1 MTMTAK
7 LPLPASLAADGCR
20 ITDDIRPEELDRYDD
35 GPLVEL
41 VDGRLL
47 EKPVSALSQRVA
59 NRIKYRFDE
68 WCEPGGTGET
78 YVESFFQCFP
88 EKPKQVRR
96 PDVAFVPAARLAGY
110 AFADAHL
117 KVVPD
122 LIVEVVSPT
131 DDLYD
136 LDDRLADFFGVGTR
150 RAWVINPVRRTLR
163 AFRPDWSCAA
173 FAADDAEVA
182 DPEVLP
188 GFSAR
193 LGDLFPAAPAA
204 SES

>member
-1 MTMTAK
+1 MTMTAT

-47 EKPVSALSQRVA
+47 EKPVSALSQLVA
-59 NRIKYRFDE
+59 NTVNEALIAWVKPERRGQTF
-68 WCEPGGTGET
+68 
-78 YVESFFQCFP
+78 VESFFQCFP
-88 EKPKQVRR
+88 DKPKQVRR

-117 KVVPD
+117 TVVPD

-193 LGDLFPAAPAA
+193 LGELFPAAPAPA
-204 SES
+204 ES